1 MSINSHK
8 IGFKDSIAEF
18 NKIKNDAFS
27 GNLIVQVADTPSW
40 MFCFSSG
47 RLAGISGGIDG
58 IDRWRRNLALASLS
72 VPLDR
77 LVKSTDPQ
85 EIFLNSNRIAQECAV
100 EEVLFDII
108 QFSQNQGDRLSCHLI
123 PVVNNHTQLKSILP
137 LLDIQPIL
145 SKTIQAWQEWERR
158 ELASYP
164 PSLFPIIQKL
174 DRIANFD
181 DDKELQ
187 YLISSID
194 GSKSLRTLAIHHRRK
209 LIDVVEC
216 LLPLLKLDIIT
227 LSPLKQSRTEPDN
240 FDEVKIYPEPELKF
254 AEARLRQSSQFL
266 RSDCNALIEIVSPI
280 AKRVTAKIS
289 PVIAC
294 IDDSI
299 AVYKNLEKIITAHGY
314 RSFGVQDPLKII
326 PSLIRNK
333 PDLIFLDL
341 VMPITNGYEVCEQ
354 IRKTPSLANVPI
366 IILTGNDGLIDRVRT
381 KFVGAN
387 GFLGKPIQ
395 PEAVLKMID
404 KYLDKKQSGKTI
416 NYGDKSN
423 RIFIPIPIT
432 PDYTSSAVGLHQR
445 ERLDLFN
452 SIEKRILVVDD
463 DRNIREVVSM
473 CLHKLKG
480 WDILTAA
487 SGQEGLNGIFTN
499 HPHAIVLDM
508 MMPEMD
514 GLAFL
519 RQLRANPNTENI
531 PVVLLTAS
539 RHLPELKLLT
549 ELGVVEIV
557 SKPFLPIDLVRQ
569 IDRALESKSCL
580 LN

>member
-1 MSINSHK
+1 
-8 IGFKDSIAEF
+8 
-18 NKIKNDAFS
+18 
-27 GNLIVQVADTPSW
+27 
-40 MFCFSSG
+40 
-47 RLAGISGGIDG
+47 
-58 IDRWRRNLALASLS
+58 
-72 VPLDR
+72 
-77 LVKSTDPQ
+77 
-85 EIFLNSNRIAQECAV
+85 
-100 EEVLFDII
+100 
-108 QFSQNQGDRLSCHLI
+108 
-123 PVVNNHTQLKSILP
+123 
-137 LLDIQPIL
+137 
-145 SKTIQAWQEWERR
+145 
-158 ELASYP
+158 
-164 PSLFPIIQKL
+164 
-174 DRIANFD
+174 
-181 DDKELQ
+181 
-187 YLISSID
+187 
-194 GSKSLRTLAIHHRRK
+194 
-209 LIDVVEC
+209 
-216 LLPLLKLDIIT
+216 
-227 LSPLKQSRTEPDN
+227 
-240 FDEVKIYPEPELKF
+240 
-254 AEARLRQSSQFL
+254 
-266 RSDCNALIEIVSPI
+266 
-280 AKRVTAKIS
+280 
-289 PVIAC
+289 
-294 IDDSI
+294 
-299 AVYKNLEKIITAHGY
+299 
-314 RSFGVQDPLKII
+314 
-326 PSLIRNK
+326 
-333 PDLIFLDL
+333 
-341 VMPITNGYEVCEQ
+341 
-354 IRKTPSLANVPI
+354 
-366 IILTGNDGLIDRVRT
+366 
-381 KFVGAN
+381 
-387 GFLGKPIQ
+387 LGKPIQ

-423 RIFIPIPIT
+423 RIFIPTPVIP
-432 PDYTSSAVGLHQR
+432 DDTSSAVGLNQR
-445 ERLDLFN
+445 GRLDLFN